1 MNAIAKQAEPV
12 KLPTEA
18 NTIASLIE
26 RVATNPNTSIDT
38 LERLLNMQERVET
51 KRAEAAFN
59 AALADM
65 QPVLPVIAERGEIM
79 NSANKVQSTYARW
92 EDINDAIK
100 PILAQYGFAL
110 TFRVDRPEG
119 MVCITGVLSHRE
131 GHSTQTTISL
141 PVDSSGSKNGV
152 QAVGSSTS
160 YGQRYTAKLLLNLT
174 SRGDDDDGK
183 SGGMGAAAL
192 KAISDIN
199 MCDTLDQLRT
209 WKAQH
214 FEGVSKLVSEQE
226 CREIV
231 ALCNTR
237 AKRLKG
243 EA

>member
-1 MNAIAKQAEPV
+1 MNAIAKHAEPV
-12 KLPTEA
+12 NLPTEA

-59 AALADM
+59 GALADM
-65 QPVLPVIAERGEIM
+65 QPELPAIIERGAIK
-79 NSANKVQSTYARW
+79 NSAGKAQSTYALW
-92 EDINDAIK
+92 EDINETIK
-100 PILAQYGFAL
+100 PILARHGFAL

-119 MVCITGVLSHRE
+119 LVCITGVLSHRE

-152 QAVGSSTS
+152 QAIGSSTS

-174 SRGDDDDGK
+174 SRGEDDDGQ
-183 SGGMGAAAL
+183 SGGMGGAAL
-192 KAISDIN
+192 KAITDIN
-199 MCDTLDQLRT
+199 MADTLDQLRA
-209 WKAQH
+209 WKDQH
-214 FEGVSKLVSEQE
+214 FEGVAKIVSEPE
-226 CREIV
+226 RREIV
-231 ALCNTR
+231 ALYNLR
-237 AKRLKG
+237 SKRFKG

>member
-1 MNAIAKQAEPV
+1 MNAIAKQPDPQDVAEIGG
-12 KLPTEA
+12 
-18 NTIASLIE
+18 IASLIE

-38 LERLLNMQERVET
+38 LERLLAMQERVET
-51 KRAEAAFN
+51 KRAETAFN

-65 QPVLPVIAERGEIM
+65 QPVLPIIAERGAIK
-79 NSANKVQSTYARW
+79 NSAGKAQSTYAKW
-92 EDINDAIK
+92 EDINEAIK
-100 PILAQYGFAL
+100 PVLAQYGFAL

-119 MVCITGVLSHRE
+119 LVCITGVLSHRD

-152 QAVGSSTS
+152 QAIGSSTS

-174 SRGDDDDGK
+174 SRGEDDDGQ
-183 SGGMGAAAL
+183 SGGMGSAAL

-209 WKAQH
+209 WKTQH
-214 FEGVSKLVSEQE
+214 FEGVSKIVSEQE
-226 CREIV
+226 RREIV

-237 AKRLKG
+237 IKRLKG
-243 EA
+243 EV